1 MTKGPIPKRSEERI
15 RRNKPEVEIT
25 KIETE
30 GTVPVPPLDIDDP
43 HPMIE
48 DFYESLKDSAP
59 DANASPSQNPRRSA
73 IALATS
79 ENRAVPLSAATTR

>member
-48 DFYESLKDSAP
+48 DFYAGS
-59 DANASPSQNPRRSA
+59 RR
-73 IALATS
+73 LAGAGS
-79 ENRAVPLSAATTR
+79 SRVDR